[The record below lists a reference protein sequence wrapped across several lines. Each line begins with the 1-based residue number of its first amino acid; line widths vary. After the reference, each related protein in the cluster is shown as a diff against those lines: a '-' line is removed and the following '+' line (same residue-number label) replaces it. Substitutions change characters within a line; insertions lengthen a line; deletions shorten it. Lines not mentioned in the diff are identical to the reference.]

1 MTITLTIRGGFT
13 MTFLK
18 ILGAIVL
25 VFWLLGLIFRL
36 GGYMINILLLV
47 AAIVFIVDTFSNK
60 NKHRI

>member
-1 MTITLTIRGGFT
+1 